1 MARDSITCNGFFG
14 WRKLSLH
21 LFWTIALGS
30 AAALWIYGAVTTA
43 LGLRTLE
50 SVADAPPL
58 KDGDCPSV
66 SILFAARDEA
76 EKLPAALETF
86 LAMDYPAYEIVAVND
101 RSQDDTEQILKSAA
115 QNNPRLKAV
124 SVKELPAGWLGKPHA
139 LQKAYEQSTGEWLIF
154 TDADVQFAPSLL
166 RSAVAL
172 ANKKGCDHLTLSGR
186 TDMFTFG
193 EKIAMTFFGLA
204 FLMSVRPWAV
214 SDSNSGAFAG
224 IGMFQLIRR
233 STYEAIGTH
242 RRLAMEVVDDMKLGK
257 LVKEEGFQSAVAVAN
272 NEVSVHWHSGVGNI
286 IRGTTKNFFAFTGF
300 SLWTVGVQIVRIID
314 DVRGAVDRVAIR
326 SRARAI
332 IRGDLRGAGHNFSR
346 WRVYRIQGFAVVC
359 ADVPRR
365 RTDFRLDAGALDN
378 CYVVDRWNYLAWD
391 VLSAE
396 GAETRRCIGSA
407 APSADSFAILYL

>member
-50 SVADAPPL
+50 HVADAPPL

-115 QNNPRLKAV
+115 RNNPRLKAV

-257 LVKEEGFQSAVAVAN
+257 LVKEEGFRSAVAVAN
-272 NEVSVHWHSGVGNI
+272 NEVRVHWHRGVGNI

-300 SLWTVGVQIVRIID
+300 SLLTVGVQIFGLLMMCVVPWIALLFVHGR
-314 DVRGAVDRVAIR
+314 ALLFAAI
-326 SRARAI
+326 SVGLAI
-332 IRGDLRGAGHNFSR
+332 IFHVGACIEFKVSPL
-346 WRVYRIQGFAVVC
+346 YALTFPI
-359 ADVPRR
+359 
-365 RTDFRLDAGALDN
+365 GALIFVWMQARSTIVTLWTGGITWRGTF
-378 CYVVDRWNYLAWD
+378 YPLKELKRGVV
-391 VLSAE
+391 
-396 GAETRRCIGSA
+396 
-407 APSADSFAILYL
+407 